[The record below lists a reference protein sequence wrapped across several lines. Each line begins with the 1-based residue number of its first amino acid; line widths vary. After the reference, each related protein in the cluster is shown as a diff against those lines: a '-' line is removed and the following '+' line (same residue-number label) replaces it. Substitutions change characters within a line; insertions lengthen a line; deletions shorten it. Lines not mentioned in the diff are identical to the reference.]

1 MSSLPKEQI
10 EYLREFIRF
19 KAATRG
25 INLTQMMAKVSEV
38 YNRKP
43 EVGNYSGK
51 IRRGTLSVLELL
63 EIFDIIGVEIEYK
76 DRS

>member
-1 MSSLPKEQI
+1 MNTTPTKQI
-10 EYLREFIRF
+10 KYLREFIRF
-19 KAATRG
+19 KAANCG
-25 INLTQMMAKVSEV
+25 LNLKQMMAKVAEK

-43 EVGNYSGK
+43 DVNNYSGK